1 MDTMTQVVNISV
13 PIAAVFSLGVVAALF
28 LWLRK
33 REIGTERM
41 REVAQYIHEG
51 ANVFLRREILTIAP
65 FVAGLALLLY
75 IAMPAG
81 QKWQIA
87 LGFIV
92 GASFSML
99 SIYIGM
105 NAATQANVR
114 TTNAARSS
122 AAQALLIAFRG
133 GGIMGLTIV
142 SLNLLGIFVLSLIFG
157 LNPTQPQNVHLLV
170 GFGFGASFSALFA
183 QLGGGI
189 FTKGAD
195 IAADLVG
202 KVEQGIPEDD
212 PRNAAVI
219 ADQVGDNVGD
229 VAGRGA
235 DLFESGSDN
244 LIGTMI
250 VALTFVGAPFNY
262 GWTVVLF
269 PLLSRAI
276 GAIGAALGVLA
287 VRGSEKRNPIVSMNI
302 GFAVTGIF
310 SVISFYF
317 LGVYVLGD
325 IRLFY
330 CLTLGLL
337 TALVVSLLVQFYTGI
352 NLRPVTEIAKGGL
365 SGVAINLIYG
375 FAWGMESAV
384 ILKILVAV
392 VNVIAFYIMG
402 GGLPGILGITA
413 ATLGITEMKGII
425 MAADAFGPIADNASG
440 IAEMSGL
447 GADVRRAGD
456 VLDAAGNIAKAITKA
471 YGMSCAL
478 MTSVV
483 ILFAYILSAT
493 ELAGAHSSDLVT
505 FVTFGGVDPE
515 GAAMGIVRGL
525 NMAHPMNIAAL
536 MIGSTIPFLFTSQA
550 MKAVG
555 RTAFR
560 MVDEVRRQFREIP
573 GLVTG
578 EATPE
583 YDKCV
588 DIGTRHSLREMV
600 APTMVGVIFP
610 IAVGFLMGPWPLA
623 FYLIGV
629 KVIGATLAIFM
640 FNAGGAWDN
649 AKKYVE
655 EGHFGGKGSD
665 AHKAGVIG
673 DTFGDP
679 LKDTA
684 GPSLHILIKLQNIL
698 AITLLPLFYTYGLEW
713 R

>member
-1 MDTMTQVVNISV
+1 MDL
-13 PIAAVFSLGVVAALF
+13 ASLVDIFIPLSGAFGLAVVAALY
-28 LWLRK
+28 LWLR
-33 REIGTERM
+33 RQDTGTERM
-41 REVAQYIHEG
+41 QEVARFIQSG
-51 ANVFLRREILTIAP
+51 ANAFLRREFLTIAP
-65 FVAGLALLLY
+65 FVALLAVLLLV
-75 IAMPAG
+75 AMPEG
-81 QKWQIA
+81 SWQIT
-87 LGFIV
+87 LGFVV
-92 GASFSML
+92 GATFSL
-99 SIYIGM
+99 LAVYVGM
-105 NAATQANVR
+105 SAAVRANVR
-114 TTNAARSS
+114 TTAAARSS
-122 AAQALLIAFRG
+122 AARALLIAFRG
-133 GGIMGLTIV
+133 GGVMGLTIV
-142 SLNLLGIFVLSLIFG
+142 SLNLLGISLLSLLFG
-157 LNPTQPQNVHLLV
+157 VSPTQPENVHLLV

-250 VALTFVGAPFNY
+250 VALTFIPTY
-262 GWTVVLF
+262 GWTAVLF

-287 VRGSEKRNPIVSMNI
+287 VRGTDKRNPIVSMNI
-302 GFAVTGIF
+302 GFLVTALF
-310 SVISFYF
+310 SVVSFYV
-317 LGVYVLGD
+317 LGVYVMHD
-325 IRLFY
+325 VRLFY
-330 CLTLGLL
+330 CLTLGLV
-337 TALVVSLLVQFYTGI
+337 TAILVSLLIQFYTGI
-352 NLRPVTEIAKGGL
+352 TQRPVKEIARGGM
-365 SGVAINLIYG
+365 SGVAVNLIYG

-392 VNVIAFYIMG
+392 VNVIAFYLMG
-402 GGLPGILGITA
+402 GGLPGILGVTA
-413 ATLGITEMKGII
+413 ATLGLTEMKGII

-440 IAEMSGL
+440 IAEMAGL
-447 GADVRRAGD
+447 GPQVRRAGD
-456 VLDAAGNIAKAITKA
+456 VLDAAGNIAKAITKG
-471 YGMSCAL
+471 YGMSAAL

-483 ILFAYILSAT
+483 ILFAYLLSAAQ
-493 ELAGAHSSDLVT
+493 LAGAGTDSLASVVT
-505 FVTFGGVDPE
+505 FSGSNPE
-515 GAAMGIVRGL
+515 GVALDIIRGL
-525 NMAHPMNIAAL
+525 NLAHPLNLAAL

-573 GLVTG
+573 GLLAG
-578 EATPE
+578 QATPE
-583 YDKCV
+583 YSTCV
-588 DIGTRHSLREMV
+588 DIGTRHALREMI
-600 APTMVGVIFP
+600 APTLVGVIFP
-610 IAVGFLMGPWPLA
+610 IGVGFLMGPWALA

-629 KVIGATLAIFM
+629 KIIGATLAIFM

-655 EGHFGGKGSD
+655 EGHFGGKGSES
-665 AHKAGVIG
+665 HRAGVIG
-673 DTFGDP
+673 DTLGDP

-698 AITLLPLFYTYGLEW
+698 AITLLPLFYAYGLTW
-713 R
+713 N

>member
-1 MDTMTQVVNISV
+1 MDLTQLLA
-13 PIAAVFSLGVVAALF
+13 IAAPVVAVLALATVVLLY

-33 REIGTERM
+33 QDTGTARMQEIAHFIQ
-41 REVAQYIHEG
+41 VG
-51 ANVFLRREILTIAP
+51 ANAFLRREFMTIAP
-65 FVAGLALLLY
+65 FVLILALLLFV
-75 IAMPAG
+75 AMPQG
-81 QKWQIA
+81 GWQIA
-87 LGFIV
+87 LGFVV
-92 GASFSML
+92 GAAFSML
-99 SIYIGM
+99 SIVIGM
-105 NAATQANVR
+105 NAAVRASVR
-114 TTNAARSS
+114 TTSAARSS
-122 AAQALLIAFRG
+122 AARALMVAFRG
-133 GGIMGLTIV
+133 GGTMGLSITGLTLV
-142 SLNLLGIFVLSLIFG
+142 GIWGLSAIFG
-157 LNPTQPQNVHLLV
+157 VSPSNPEHVHLLV

-250 VALTFVGAPFNY
+250 VGLTFIPTY
-262 GWTVVLF
+262 GWAAVIF
-269 PLLSRAI
+269 PLISEAI
-276 GAIGAALGVLA
+276 GAIGAVLGVLV
-287 VRGSEKRNPIVSMNI
+287 VRGTEKRNPLFSLNMGFLVS
-302 GFAVTGIF
+302 GAF
-310 SVISFYF
+310 SLISYYF
-317 LGVYVLGD
+317 LATYLLGD
-325 IRLFY
+325 VRLFY
-330 CLTLGLL
+330 CLALGLA
-337 TALVVSLLVQFYTGI
+337 TAIAVALLVQYYTGI
-352 NLRPVTEIAKGGL
+352 TQRPVKEIARAGL
-365 SGVAINLIYG
+365 SGVATNLIYG
-375 FAWGMESAV
+375 FAWGMESSV

-392 VNVIAFYIMG
+392 VNVAAFYLMG
-402 GGLPGILGITA
+402 GGLPGIFGITA
-413 ATLGITEMKGII
+413 ATLGISVMKGII
-425 MAADAFGPIADNASG
+425 MAADAFGPIADNSSG
-440 IAEMSGL
+440 IAEMAGL
-447 GADVRRAGD
+447 GPQVRRAGD
-456 VLDAAGNIAKAITKA
+456 VLDAAGNITKAITKG
-471 YGMSCAL
+471 YSMSTAL

-483 ILFAYILSAT
+483 ILFAYLLSAA
-493 ELAGAHSSDLVT
+493 ELTGATNESLVSL
-505 FVTFGGVDPE
+505 VTFGGAAPE
-515 GAAMGIVRGL
+515 GTALQIVRGL
-525 NMAHPMNIAAL
+525 NLAHPLNLAAL

-555 RTAFR
+555 RTAFC

-573 GLVTG
+573 GLLAGQTP
-578 EATPE
+578 PE
-583 YDKCV
+583 YSRCV
-588 DIGTRHSLREMV
+588 DIGTRHALQEMV
-600 APTMVGVIFP
+600 APTLVGVIFP
-610 IAVGFLMGPWPLA
+610 IAVGFLMGPWALA

-655 EGHFGGKGSD
+655 EGHFGGRGSEP
-665 AHKAGVIG
+665 HKAGVIG

-698 AITLLPLFYTYGLEW
+698 SITLLPLFYNYHLPW

>member
-1 MDTMTQVVNISV
+1 MDALTRLVDISV
-13 PIAAVFSLGVVAALF
+13 PLTAVFALAVVVALYR
-28 LWLRK
+28 WLQK
-33 REIGTERM
+33 QDAGTERM
-41 REVAQYIHEG
+41 QEIASFIQTG
-51 ANVFLRREILTIAP
+51 ANVFLRREFLTIAP
-65 FVAGLALLLY
+65 FVAVLALLLY
-75 IAMPAG
+75 VAMPTG
-81 QKWQIA
+81 KWQIA
-87 LGFIV
+87 LGFVV
-92 GASFSML
+92 GAGFSML
-99 SIYIGM
+99 ATYIGM
-105 NAATQANVR
+105 NAATRANVR
-114 TTNAARSS
+114 ATAAARSS
-122 AAQALLIAFRG
+122 AARALMIAFRG
-133 GGIMGLTIV
+133 GGAMGLSIV
-142 SLNLLGIFVLSLIFG
+142 ALNLLGIAVLAVIFG
-157 LNPTQPQNVHLLV
+157 VSPEHPENVHRLV

-250 VALTFVGAPFNY
+250 VSLTFIPTY
-262 GWTVVLF
+262 GWPVVLF

-276 GAIGAALGVLA
+276 GAVGAVLGVLA
-287 VRGSEKRNPIVSMNI
+287 VRGTEKRNPIVSMNI
-302 GFAVTGIF
+302 GFLTTAVF
-310 SVISFYF
+310 SVISFFF
-317 LGVYVLGD
+317 LGQFVLHD
-325 IRLFY
+325 IRIFY
-330 CLTLGLL
+330 CLTLGLIA
-337 TALVVSLLVQFYTGI
+337 ALAVSLLVQYYTGI
-352 NLRPVTEIAKGGL
+352 TQKPVKQIAEGGL
-365 SGVAINLIYG
+365 SGVAVNLIYG

-392 VNVIAFYIMG
+392 VNIIAFYIMG
-402 GGLPGILGITA
+402 GGLPGVLGITA

-425 MAADAFGPIADNASG
+425 MAADAFGPIADNSSG
-440 IAEMSGL
+440 IAEMAEL
-447 GADVRRAGD
+447 GAEVRQAGD
-456 VLDAAGNIAKAITKA
+456 TLDAAGNITKAITKG
-471 YGMSCAL
+471 YSMSTAL

-483 ILFAYILSAT
+483 ILFAYLLSAA
-493 ELAGAHSSDLVT
+493 ELVGAHPEDLVSLVT
-505 FVTFGGVDPE
+505 FRGANPE
-515 GAAMGIVRGL
+515 GVTLEIVRGL
-525 NMAHPMNIAAL
+525 NMAHPLNIAAL
-536 MIGSTIPFLFTSQA
+536 MIGSTIPFLFTAQT

-560 MVDEVRRQFREIP
+560 MVDEVRCQFRDIV
-573 GLVTG
+573 GLMAG
-578 EATPE
+578 EALPD
-583 YDKCV
+583 YSRCV
-588 DIGTRHSLREMV
+588 DIGTRQSLREMI
-600 APTMVGVIFP
+600 APTLVGVAFP
-610 IAVGFLMGPWPLA
+610 IAVGFLMGPWALVC
-623 FYLIGV
+623 YLLGV

-655 EGHFGGKGSD
+655 EGHFGGKGSE

-698 AITLLPLFYTYGLEW
+698 AITLLPLFYAYSINW
-713 R
+713 N

>member
-1 MDTMTQVVNISV
+1 MDLTRLVDISV
-13 PIAAVFSLGVVAALF
+13 PLTAIFALVVVAALYR
-28 LWLRK
+28 WLQK
-33 REIGTERM
+33 QDAGTERM
-41 REVAQYIHEG
+41 KEIAGFIHTG
-51 ANVFLRREILTIAP
+51 ANVFLRREFLTIAP
-65 FVAGLALLLY
+65 FVAVLALLLY
-75 IAMPAG
+75 VAMPTG
-81 QKWQIA
+81 KWQIA
-87 LGFIV
+87 LGFVV
-92 GASFSML
+92 GAGFSML
-99 SIYIGM
+99 AIYIGM
-105 NAATQANVR
+105 NAATRANVR
-114 TTNAARSS
+114 TTAAARSS
-122 AAQALLIAFRG
+122 AARALMIAFRG
-133 GGIMGLTIV
+133 GGAMGLSIV
-142 SLNLLGIFVLSLIFG
+142 ALNLLGIAVLAIIFG
-157 LNPTQPQNVHLLV
+157 VSPEHPENVHRLV

-195 IAADLVG
+195 ISADLVG

-250 VALTFVGAPFNY
+250 VSLTFIPTY
-262 GWTVVLF
+262 GWPVVLF

-276 GAIGAALGVLA
+276 GAVGAVLGVLA
-287 VRGSEKRNPIVSMNI
+287 VRGTEKRNPILSMNI
-302 GFAVTGIF
+302 GFLTTAVF
-310 SVISFYF
+310 SVISFFF
-317 LGVYVLGD
+317 LGQFVLHD
-325 IRLFY
+325 IRIFY
-330 CLTLGLL
+330 CLTLGLI
-337 TALVVSLLVQFYTGI
+337 AAIVVSLLVQYYTGI
-352 NLRPVTEIAKGGL
+352 TQRPVKEIAKGGL

-392 VNVIAFYIMG
+392 VNIIAFYIMG
-402 GGLPGILGITA
+402 GGLPGVLGITA

-425 MAADAFGPIADNASG
+425 MAADAFGPIADNSSG
-440 IAEMSGL
+440 IAEMAEL
-447 GADVRRAGD
+447 GTEVRRAGD
-456 VLDAAGNIAKAITKA
+456 VLDAAGNITKAITKG
-471 YGMSCAL
+471 YSMSCAL

-483 ILFAYILSAT
+483 ILFAYLLSAA
-493 ELAGAHSSDLVT
+493 ELVGAHPEDLVS
-505 FVTFGGVDPE
+505 FVTFRGADPE
-515 GAAMGIVRGL
+515 GAVLKIVRGL
-525 NMAHPMNIAAL
+525 NMAHPLNIAAL
-536 MIGSTIPFLFTSQA
+536 MIGSTIPFLFTAQT

-573 GLVTG
+573 GLMAG
-578 EATPE
+578 EALPE
-583 YDKCV
+583 YSRCV
-588 DIGTRHSLREMV
+588 DIGTRQSLREMI
-600 APTMVGVIFP
+600 APTLVGVAFP
-610 IAVGFLMGPWPLA
+610 VAIGFLMGPWALV
-623 FYLIGV
+623 FYLLGV

-655 EGHFGGKGSD
+655 EGHFGGKGSE

-679 LKDTA
+679 LKDTT

-698 AITLLPLFYTYGLEW
+698 AITLLPLFYAYSINW
-713 R
+713 N

>member
-1 MDTMTQVVNISV
+1 MDLGQLVGISV
-13 PIAAVFSLGVVAALF
+13 PLTTIFTLAVIALLY

-33 REIGTERM
+33 QDAGTERM
-41 REVAQYIHEG
+41 QEIAHFIQMG
-51 ANVFLRREILTIAP
+51 ANVFLRREFLTIAP
-65 FVAGLALLLY
+65 FVVILALLLLVT
-75 IAMPAG
+75 MPEG
-81 QKWQIA
+81 NWQIA
-87 LGFIV
+87 LGFV
-92 GASFSML
+92 GGAVFSML
-99 SIYIGM
+99 AVYMGM
-105 NAATQANVR
+105 NAATRANVR
-114 TTNAARSS
+114 TTAAARSS

-133 GGIMGLTIV
+133 GGIMGLSIV
-142 SLNLLGIFVLSLIFG
+142 VLNLLGIFVLALLFG
-157 LNPTQPQNVHLLV
+157 VNPAHPENVHLLV

-219 ADQVGDNVGD
+219 ADLVGDNVGD

-244 LIGTMI
+244 LIATMI
-250 VALTFVGAPFNY
+250 VGLTFIPTY
-262 GWTVVLF
+262 GWAAVLF
-269 PLLSRAI
+269 PLLSRAV
-276 GAIGAALGVLA
+276 GAIGAVLGVLA
-287 VRGSEKRNPIVSMNI
+287 VRGTEKRSPIVSMNL
-302 GFAVTGIF
+302 GLLTTALF
-310 SVISFYF
+310 SVVSFYF
-317 LGVYVLGD
+317 LGVYVMHE

-330 CLTLGLL
+330 CLTLGLI
-337 TALVVSLLVQFYTGI
+337 TAILISLLVQFYTGI
-352 NLRPVTEIAKGGL
+352 TQRPVREIARGGM
-365 SGVAINLIYG
+365 SGIAINLIYG

-384 ILKILVAV
+384 VLKILVAV

-402 GGLPGILGITA
+402 GGLPGILGVTA

-440 IAEMSGL
+440 IAEMAGL
-447 GADVRRAGD
+447 GPEVRRAGD
-456 VLDAAGNIAKAITKA
+456 MLDAAGNITKAITKG

-483 ILFAYILSAT
+483 ILFAYLLSAA
-493 ELAGAHSSDLVT
+493 ELVGAGSESLAS
-505 FVTFGGVDPE
+505 FVTFGGADPE
-515 GAAMGIVRGL
+515 GAALQIVRGL
-525 NMAHPMNIAAL
+525 NLAHPLNIAAL
-536 MIGSTIPFLFTSQA
+536 MIGSTIPFLFTAQA

-573 GLVTG
+573 GLLAG
-578 EATPE
+578 RATPE
-583 YDKCV
+583 YGACV
-588 DIGTRHSLREMV
+588 DIGTRHALREMIGPTLAGV
-600 APTMVGVIFP
+600 AFP
-610 IAVGFLMGPWPLA
+610 IAVGFLMGPWALA

-629 KVIGATLAIFM
+629 KIVGATLAIFM

-649 AKKYVE
+649 AKKYIE
-655 EGHFGGKGSD
+655 EGHFGGKGSEP
-665 AHKAGVIG
+665 HKAGVIG

-684 GPSLHILIKLQNIL
+684 GPSLHILIKLQNVL
-698 AITLLPLFYTYGLEW
+698 AITLLPLFYAYGLHW
-713 R
+713 H

>member
-1 MDTMTQVVNISV
+1 MTLTQIVDISV
-13 PIAAVFSLGVVAALF
+13 PLAGLFALGVVLALY

-33 REIGTERM
+33 QDAGTERM
-41 REVAQYIHEG
+41 KEIASFVQQG
-51 ANVFLRREILTIAP
+51 ANTFLRREFTTIGP
-65 FVAGLALLLY
+65 FVALLALLLFV
-75 IAMPAG
+75 AMPEG
-81 QKWQIA
+81 RWQTA
-87 LGFIV
+87 LGFV
-92 GASFSML
+92 LGSVL
-99 SIYIGM
+99 SLVAVYIGM
-105 NAATQANVR
+105 NAATRANVR
-114 TTNAARSS
+114 TANAARFS
-122 AAQALLIAFRG
+122 AARALLVAFRG

-142 SLNLLGIFVLSLIFG
+142 ALNLLGISLLFILFG
-157 LNPTQPQNVHLLV
+157 VTRATPENVHLLV

-219 ADQVGDNVGD
+219 SDQVGDNVGD

-244 LIGTMI
+244 LIATMI
-250 VALTFVGAPFNY
+250 VGLTFIPTY
-262 GWTVVLF
+262 GWVAVLF

-276 GAIGAALGVLA
+276 GAVGAVLGVLA

-302 GFAVTGIF
+302 GYLVTAVF
-310 SVISFYF
+310 SIISFYF
-317 LGVYVLGD
+317 LGRYLMND
-325 IRLFY
+325 IRIFY

-337 TALVVSLLVQFYTGI
+337 TAGAVSLLVQFYTGI
-352 NLRPVTEIAKGGL
+352 NMRPVKEIAEGGL
-365 SGVAINLIYG
+365 SGVAVNLIYG

-402 GGLPGILGITA
+402 GGLPGILGVTA

-440 IAEMSGL
+440 IAEMAGL
-447 GADVRRAGD
+447 GSEVRRAGD
-456 VLDAAGNIAKAITKA
+456 VLDAAGNVAKAITKG
-471 YGMSCAL
+471 YSMSTAL

-483 ILFAYILSAT
+483 ILFAYLLSVA
-493 ELAGAHSSDLVT
+493 ELAGATAGSLES
-505 FVTFGGVDPE
+505 FVTFTGTDPE
-515 GAAMGIVRGL
+515 GPALTIVRGL
-525 NMAHPMNIAAL
+525 NLAHPLNLAAL
-536 MIGSTIPFLFTSQA
+536 MIGSTVPFLFTSQA

-573 GLVTG
+573 GLLAG

-583 YDKCV
+583 YSRCV
-588 DIGTRHSLREMV
+588 DIGTRRALREMI

-610 IAVGFLMGPWPLA
+610 IAVGFLMGPWALA

-655 EGHFGGKGSD
+655 EGHFGGKGSEP
-665 AHKAGVIG
+665 HKAGVIG
-673 DTFGDP
+673 DTLGDP

-684 GPSLHILIKLQNIL
+684 GPSLHILIKMQNIL
-698 AITLLPLFYTYGLEW
+698 AITLLPLFYTYHIPW

>member
-1 MDTMTQVVNISV
+1 VTAI
-13 PIAAVFSLGVVAALF
+13 FSLVVVAILYR
-28 LWLRK
+28 WLRTQDD
-33 REIGTERM
+33 GTERM
-41 REVAQYIHEG
+41 QEIAHFIQVG
-51 ANVFLRREILTIAP
+51 ANTFLRREFLTIAP
-65 FVAGLALLLY
+65 FVVVLALLLFV
-75 IAMPAG
+75 AMPEG
-81 QKWQIA
+81 KWQIA
-87 LGFIV
+87 LGFV
-92 GASFSML
+92 LGAAFSML
-99 SIYIGM
+99 AVYIGM
-105 NAATQANVR
+105 NAATRANVR
-114 TTNAARSS
+114 TTAAARSS
-122 AAQALLIAFRG
+122 AARALMIAFRG
-133 GGIMGLTIV
+133 GGAMGLSIV
-142 SLNLLGIFVLSLIFG
+142 ALNLLGIFVLFLLFG
-157 LNPTQPQNVHLLV
+157 VSPEQRENVHLLV

-250 VALTFVGAPFNY
+250 VSLTFVATY
-262 GWTVVLF
+262 GWTIVLF

-276 GAIGAALGVLA
+276 GAVGAVLGVLA
-287 VRGSEKRNPIVSMNI
+287 VRGTEKRNPILSMNI
-302 GFAVTGIF
+302 GFLVTAVF
-310 SVISFYF
+310 SVISFYG
-317 LGVYVLGD
+317 LGVYVLHD

-330 CLTLGLL
+330 CLTLGLIAAVL
-337 TALVVSLLVQFYTGI
+337 VSLLVQFYTGI
-352 NLRPVTEIAKGGL
+352 TQNPVKQIAEGGV

-440 IAEMSGL
+440 IAEMAGL
-447 GADVRRAGD
+447 GPEVRRAGD
-456 VLDAAGNIAKAITKA
+456 VLDAAGNITKAITKG
-471 YGMSCAL
+471 YSMSTAL

-483 ILFAYILSAT
+483 ILFAYLLSAAQLVGASS
-493 ELAGAHSSDLVT
+493 ESLASV
-505 FVTFGGVDPE
+505 VTFGGADPE
-515 GAAMGIVRGL
+515 GVALQIVRGL
-525 NMAHPMNIAAL
+525 NMAHPLNIAAL
-536 MIGSTIPFLFTSQA
+536 MIGSTIPFLFTSQT

-555 RTAFR
+555 RTAFH

-573 GLVTG
+573 GLLAG

-583 YDKCV
+583 YARCV
-588 DIGTRHSLREMV
+588 DLGTRHSLREMI
-600 APTMVGVIFP
+600 APTLVGVAFP
-610 IAVGFLMGPWPLA
+610 IAVGFLMGPWALA

-655 EGHFGGKGSD
+655 EGHFGGKGSEP
-665 AHKAGVIG
+665 HKAGVIG

-698 AITLLPLFYTYGLEW
+698 GITLLPLFYAYGLTW
-713 R
+713 N

>member
-1 MDTMTQVVNISV
+1 MNLVFFAPLAGTIGMIFVGIITWWVIKQDAGTARMKE
-13 PIAAVFSLGVVAALF
+13 IAS
-28 LWLRK
+28 W
-33 REIGTERM
+33 I
-41 REVAQYIHEG
+41 QEG
-51 ANVFLRREILTIAP
+51 ANAFLRREFQTIGYFIVALT
-65 FVAGLALLLY
+65 VLLL
-75 IAMPAG
+75 IVMWP
-81 QKWQIA
+81 KWQIA
-87 LGFIV
+87 LGFVV
-92 GASFSML
+92 GAGFSML
-99 SIYIGM
+99 AIYIGM
-105 NAATQANVR
+105 NAATRANVR
-114 TTNAARSS
+114 ATSAARSS
-122 AAQALLIAFRG
+122 AARALMIAFRG
-133 GGIMGLTIV
+133 GGAMGLSIV
-142 SLNLLGIFVLSLIFG
+142 ALNLLGIFILFILLDVSPA
-157 LNPTQPQNVHLLV
+157 NAANVHLLV

-235 DLFESGSDN
+235 DLFESGADN

-250 VALTFVGAPFNY
+250 VGLTFIPTY
-262 GWTVVLF
+262 GWAAVVF
-269 PLLSRAI
+269 PLLSWAI
-276 GAIGAALGVLA
+276 GALGAVLGVLA
-287 VRGSEKRNPIVSMNI
+287 VHGTEKRNPIVSMNI
-302 GFAVTGIF
+302 GFLVTALF
-310 SVISFYF
+310 SVASFYV
-317 LGVYVLGD
+317 LGVYMMHD

-330 CLTLGLL
+330 CLTLGLI
-337 TALVVSLLVQFYTGI
+337 TAILVSLLVQFYTGI
-352 NLRPVTEIAKGGL
+352 TQRPVKEIAEGGL

-384 ILKILVAV
+384 ILKILVAI

-413 ATLGITEMKGII
+413 ATLGIIEMEGII

-440 IAEMSGL
+440 IAEMAGL
-447 GADVRRAGD
+447 GPQVRQAGD
-456 VLDAAGNIAKAITKA
+456 VLDAAGNVTKAITKGYA
-471 YGMSCAL
+471 MSCAL

-483 ILFAYILSAT
+483 ILFAYLLSAA
-493 ELAGAHSSDLVT
+493 ELVGAGHDSLVG
-505 FVTFGGVDPE
+505 FVTFGGADPE
-515 GAAMGIVRGL
+515 GVALSIVRGL
-525 NMAHPMNIAAL
+525 NLAHPLNIAAL

-573 GLVTG
+573 GLMAG
-578 EATPE
+578 QAAPE
-583 YDKCV
+583 YSRCV
-588 DIGTRHSLREMV
+588 DIGTRHALREMV
-600 APTMVGVIFP
+600 APTLVGVAFP

-655 EGHFGGKGSD
+655 EGHLGGKGSEP
-665 AHKAGVIG
+665 HKAGVIG

-698 AITLLPLFYTYGLEW
+698 AITLLPLFYTYGLTW
-713 R
+713 N

>member
-1 MDTMTQVVNISV
+1 MDLTQLAA
-13 PIAAVFSLGVVAALF
+13 IAIPLTAVFALAIVVTLY
-28 LWLRK
+28 LWLR
-33 REIGTERM
+33 RQDAGTERM
-41 REVAQYIHEG
+41 QEIAHFIQVG
-51 ANVFLRREILTIAP
+51 ANTFLRREFLTITP
-65 FVAGLALLLY
+65 FVVILALLLLV
-75 IAMPAG
+75 AMPEG
-81 QKWQIA
+81 EWQIA
-87 LGFIV
+87 LGFVV
-92 GASFSML
+92 GAALSML
-99 SIYIGM
+99 AVFVGM
-105 NAATQANVR
+105 NAAVRAGVR
-114 TTNAARSS
+114 TTAAARSS
-122 AAQALLIAFRG
+122 AARALMVAFRG
-133 GGIMGLTIV
+133 GGTMGLSITG
-142 SLNLLGIFVLSLIFG
+142 LTLLGIFGLASLFG
-157 LNPTQPQNVHLLV
+157 VTPSSPDHVHLLV

-250 VALTFVGAPFNY
+250 VGLTFIPTY
-262 GWTVVLF
+262 GWAAVLF
-269 PLLSRAI
+269 PLISEAI
-276 GAIGAALGVLA
+276 GAISAVLGVFV
-287 VRGSEKRNPIVSMNI
+287 VRGTEKRNPLFSMNL
-302 GFAVTGIF
+302 GFLVSGIF
-310 SVISFYF
+310 SLISYYF
-317 LGVYVLGD
+317 LATCVLDD

-330 CLTLGLL
+330 CLTLGLA
-337 TALVVSLLVQFYTGI
+337 TAIAVALLVQYYTGI
-352 NLRPVTEIAKGGL
+352 TQRPVKEIARGGV
-365 SGVAINLIYG
+365 SGVATNLIYG

-392 VNVIAFYIMG
+392 VNVIAFYLMG
-402 GGLPGILGITA
+402 GGLPGIFGITA
-413 ATLGITEMKGII
+413 ATLGISVMKGII
-425 MAADAFGPIADNASG
+425 MAADAFGPIADNSSG
-440 IAEMSGL
+440 IAEMAGL
-447 GADVRRAGD
+447 GPQVRRAGD
-456 VLDAAGNIAKAITKA
+456 VLDAAGNITKA
-471 YGMSCAL
+471 VTKGYSMCTAL

-483 ILFAYILSAT
+483 ILFAYLLSAAQ
-493 ELAGAHSSDLVT
+493 LAGAGSESLAS
-505 FVTFGGVDPE
+505 FVTFGGADPE
-515 GAAMGIVRGL
+515 GVALQIVRGL
-525 NMAHPMNIAAL
+525 NLAHPLNLAAL

-573 GLVTG
+573 GLLAG
-578 EATPE
+578 RAAPE
-583 YDKCV
+583 YSRCV
-588 DIGTRHSLREMV
+588 DIGTRHALKEMV
-600 APTMVGVIFP
+600 APTLVGVLSP
-610 IAVGFLMGPWPLA
+610 IAVGFLMGPWALA

-655 EGHFGGKGSD
+655 EGHLGGTGSEP
-665 AHKAGVIG
+665 HKAAVIG

-698 AITLLPLFYTYGLEW
+698 GITLLPLFYAYHLPW

>member
-1 MDTMTQVVNISV
+1 MDLSQLVAIFV
-13 PIAAVFSLGVVAALF
+13 PLTTIFTLAVIVLLY

-33 REIGTERM
+33 QDAGTQRM
-41 REVAQYIHEG
+41 REIAHFIQIG
-51 ANVFLRREILTIAP
+51 ANTFLRREFLTIAP
-65 FVAGLALLLY
+65 FVAILALLLFVV
-75 IAMPAG
+75 MPEG
-81 QKWQIA
+81 NWQIA
-87 LGFIV
+87 LGFVV
-92 GASFSML
+92 GAAFSML
-99 SIYIGM
+99 AVLVGM
-105 NAATQANVR
+105 NAATRANVR
-114 TTNAARSS
+114 TTAAARSS
-122 AAQALLIAFRG
+122 AARAMLVAFRG
-133 GGIMGLTIV
+133 GGIMGLSIV
-142 SLNLLGIFVLSLIFG
+142 VLNLLGIFALALLFG
-157 LNPTQPQNVHLLV
+157 VNPAHPENVHLLV
-170 GFGFGASFSALFA
+170 GFGFGASVSALFA

-202 KVEQGIPEDD
+202 KMEQGIPEDD

-244 LIGTMI
+244 LIATMI
-250 VALTFVGAPFNY
+250 VGLTFIPTY
-262 GWTVVLF
+262 GWAAVLF
-269 PLLSRAI
+269 PLLSRAV
-276 GAIGAALGVLA
+276 GAIGAVLGVLA
-287 VRGSEKRNPIVSMNI
+287 VRGTEKRNPLVAMNL
-302 GFAVTGIF
+302 GFLTTALF
-310 SVISFYF
+310 SVVSFYF
-317 LGVYVLGD
+317 LGVYVMHD

-337 TALVVSLLVQFYTGI
+337 TAILVSLLVQFYTGI
-352 NLRPVTEIAKGGL
+352 TQRPVKQIAAGGK

-375 FAWGMESAV
+375 FSWGMESVV
-384 ILKILVAV
+384 IMIILVAV

-425 MAADAFGPIADNASG
+425 MAADAFGPIVDNASG
-440 IAEMSGL
+440 IAEMAGL
-447 GADVRRAGD
+447 GPQVRRTGD
-456 VLDAAGNIAKAITKA
+456 ALDAAGNIAKAITKG

-483 ILFAYILSAT
+483 ILFAYLLSAAKLAQASSDS
-493 ELAGAHSSDLVT
+493 LAG
-505 FVTFGGVDPE
+505 FVTLGGADPQ
-515 GAAMGIVRGL
+515 GVALQIVRGL
-525 NMAHPMNIAAL
+525 NLAHPLNIAAL
-536 MIGSTIPFLFTSQA
+536 MIGATVPYLFSSQA

-573 GLVTG
+573 GLMAGRAV
-578 EATPE
+578 PE
-583 YDKCV
+583 YDACV
-588 DIGTRHSLREMV
+588 DIGTRHALREMV
-600 APTMVGVIFP
+600 APTLTGVAFP
-610 IAVGFLMGPWPLA
+610 IAVGFLMGPWALA

-629 KVIGATLAIFM
+629 KIVGATLAILM

-655 EGHFGGKGSD
+655 EGHFGGTGSE
-665 AHKAGVIG
+665 AHRAGVIG

-698 AITLLPLFYTYGLEW
+698 AITLLPLFYTYGLHW
-713 R
+713 H

>member
-1 MDTMTQVVNISV
+1 MDLGQLVDIFV
-13 PIAAVFSLGVVAALF
+13 PLTTIFTLAVIALLY

-33 REIGTERM
+33 QDAGTERM
-41 REVAQYIHEG
+41 QEIARFIQMG
-51 ANVFLRREILTIAP
+51 ASAFLRRESLTIAP
-65 FVAGLALLLY
+65 FVVILALLLFVV
-75 IAMPAG
+75 MPDG
-81 QKWQIA
+81 KWQIA
-87 LGFIV
+87 LGFVV
-92 GASFSML
+92 GAAFSML
-99 SIYIGM
+99 TIFVGM
-105 NAATQANVR
+105 NAAVRANVR
-114 TTNAARSS
+114 TTAAARSS
-122 AAQALLIAFRG
+122 AARALLIAFRG
-133 GGIMGLTIV
+133 GGVMGISIV
-142 SLNLLGIFVLSLIFG
+142 ALELVGIASLAFLFG
-157 LNPTQPQNVHLLV
+157 VNPAHPENVHLLV

-219 ADQVGDNVGD
+219 ADLVGDNVGD

-244 LIGTMI
+244 LIATMI
-250 VALTFVGAPFNY
+250 VGLTFIPTY
-262 GWTVVLF
+262 GWTAVLF
-269 PLLSRAI
+269 PLLSRAV
-276 GAIGAALGVLA
+276 GAIGAVLGVLA
-287 VRGSEKRNPIVSMNI
+287 VRGTEKRSPIVSMNL
-302 GFAVTGIF
+302 GLLTTALF
-310 SVISFYF
+310 SVVSFYL
-317 LGVYVLGD
+317 LGVYVMHE

-330 CLTLGLL
+330 CLTLGLI
-337 TALVVSLLVQFYTGI
+337 TAILISLLVQFYTGI
-352 NLRPVTEIAKGGL
+352 TQRPVKEIARGGM
-365 SGVAINLIYG
+365 SGIAINLIYG

-384 ILKILVAV
+384 VLKILVAV

-402 GGLPGILGITA
+402 GGLPGILGVTA

-440 IAEMSGL
+440 IAEMAGL
-447 GADVRRAGD
+447 GSEVRRAGD
-456 VLDAAGNIAKAITKA
+456 MLDAAGNITKAITKG

-483 ILFAYILSAT
+483 ILFAYLLSAA
-493 ELAGAHSSDLVT
+493 ELVGAGSESLAS
-505 FVTFGGVDPE
+505 FVTFGGADPE
-515 GAAMGIVRGL
+515 GAALQIVRGL
-525 NMAHPMNIAAL
+525 NLAHPLNIAAL
-536 MIGSTIPFLFTSQA
+536 MIGSTIPFLFTAQA

-573 GLVTG
+573 GLLAG
-578 EATPE
+578 RATPE
-583 YDKCV
+583 YGACV
-588 DIGTRHSLREMV
+588 DIGTRHALREMIGPTLAGV
-600 APTMVGVIFP
+600 AFP
-610 IAVGFLMGPWPLA
+610 IAVGFLMGPWALA

-629 KVIGATLAIFM
+629 KIVGATLAIFM

-655 EGHFGGKGSD
+655 EGHFGGVGSES
-665 AHKAGVIG
+665 HKAGVVG

-684 GPSLHILIKLQNIL
+684 GPSLHILIKLQNIIG
-698 AITLLPLFYTYGLEW
+698 ITLLPLFVAYGWSW

>member
-1 MDTMTQVVNISV
+1 VDLTQLVDISV
-13 PIAAVFSLGVVAALF
+13 PLTAIFALAVVAALY

-33 REIGTERM
+33 QDTGTGRMQEISRFI
-41 REVAQYIHEG
+41 RIG
-51 ANVFLRREILTIAP
+51 ANAFLHREFITIAP
-65 FVAGLALLLY
+65 FVVALALLLLTV
-75 IAMPAG
+75 MPEG
-81 QKWQIA
+81 NWQIA
-87 LGFIV
+87 LGFVV
-92 GASFSML
+92 GAVASLLTTF
-99 SIYIGM
+99 IGM
-105 NAATQANVR
+105 NAAVRANVR
-114 TTNAARSS
+114 TTAAARSS
-122 AAQALLIAFRG
+122 AARALLVAFRG
-133 GGIMGLTIV
+133 GGTMGLSI
-142 SLNLLGIFVLSLIFG
+142 LALELLGIFGLALLFG
-157 LNPTQPQNVHLLV
+157 VSPAHLENVHLLV

-202 KVEQGIPEDD
+202 KMEQGIPEDD

-244 LIGTMI
+244 LIATMI
-250 VALTFVGAPFNY
+250 VGLTFIPTY
-262 GWTVVLF
+262 GRAAVLF

-276 GAIGAALGVLA
+276 GTIGAVLGVLA
-287 VRGSEKRNPIVSMNI
+287 VRGTEKRNPIVSVNL
-302 GFAVTGIF
+302 GFLVTALF

-317 LGVYVLGD
+317 LGTYVMHD
-325 IRLFY
+325 VRLFY
-330 CLTLGLL
+330 CLTLGLV
-337 TALVVSLLVQFYTGI
+337 TAILISLLVQFYTGI
-352 NLRPVTEIAKGGL
+352 TQRPVKQIAEGGK

-384 ILKILVAV
+384 IMIILVAM

-402 GGLPGILGITA
+402 GGLPGVFGITA

-425 MAADAFGPIADNASG
+425 MAADAFGPIVDNASG
-440 IAEMSGL
+440 IAEMAGL
-447 GADVRRAGD
+447 GPQVRRTGD
-456 VLDAAGNIAKAITKA
+456 ALDAVGNITKAITKG

-483 ILFAYILSAT
+483 ILFAYLLSAA
-493 ELAGAHSSDLVT
+493 ELAGASSGSLAH
-505 FVTFGGVDPE
+505 FVTFGGDNPE
-515 GAAMGIVRGL
+515 GAALQIVRNL
-525 NMAHPMNIAAL
+525 NLGHPLNIAAL
-536 MIGSTIPFLFTSQA
+536 MIGATVPFLFSSQA

-573 GLVTG
+573 GLLTG
-578 EATPE
+578 QAVPE
-583 YDKCV
+583 YSACV
-588 DIGTRHSLREMV
+588 DLGTRHALREMI
-600 APTMVGVIFP
+600 APTLTGVAFP
-610 IAVGFLMGPWPLA
+610 IAVGFLMGPWALA

-655 EGHFGGKGSD
+655 DGHLGGKGSEP
-665 AHKAGVIG
+665 HKAGVIG
-673 DTFGDP
+673 DTLGDP

-698 AITLLPLFYTYGLEW
+698 SITLLPLFYAYGLHW
-713 R
+713 Y

>member
-1 MDTMTQVVNISV
+1 MDLTQFVDISV
-13 PIAAVFSLGVVAALF
+13 PLTAIFALAVVLILY

-33 REIGTERM
+33 QDTGTDRMQEI
-41 REVAQYIHEG
+41 AQFIQVG
-51 ANVFLRREILTIAP
+51 ANTFLRREFLTILP
-65 FVAGLALLLY
+65 FVVALALLLLV
-75 IAMPAG
+75 AMPDG
-81 QKWQIA
+81 NWQIA
-87 LGFIV
+87 LGFVV
-92 GASFSML
+92 GAALSML
-99 SIYIGM
+99 SVYVGM
-105 NAATQANVR
+105 NAATRANVR
-114 TTNAARSS
+114 TTSAARSS
-122 AAQALLIAFRG
+122 AARALLIAFRG
-133 GGIMGLTIV
+133 GGVMGLSIV
-142 SLNLLGIFVLSLIFG
+142 ALNLLGIFTLSLLFG
-157 LNPTQPQNVHLLV
+157 VTPAHPENVHLLV

-244 LIGTMI
+244 LVGTMI
-250 VALTFVGAPFNY
+250 VSLTFIPIY
-262 GWTVVLF
+262 GWTVMLF

-276 GAIGAALGVLA
+276 GAIGAVLGVLA
-287 VRGSEKRNPIVSMNI
+287 VRGTEKRSPIVSMNI
-302 GFAVTGIF
+302 GFLVTALF
-310 SVISFYF
+310 SMISFYF
-317 LGVYVLGD
+317 LGVYVMHD

-330 CLTLGLL
+330 CLTLGVI
-337 TALVVSLLVQFYTGI
+337 AAVLVALLVQFYTGI
-352 NLRPVTEIAKGGL
+352 TQRPVKEIAKGGM

-384 ILKILVAV
+384 FMLILVAV

-402 GGLPGILGITA
+402 GGLPGILGVTA

-440 IAEMSGL
+440 IAEMAGL
-447 GADVRRAGD
+447 GPQVRRAGD
-456 VLDAAGNIAKAITKA
+456 VLDAAGNISKAITKG

-478 MTSVV
+478 MTSLV
-483 ILFAYILSAT
+483 ILFAYLLSAA
-493 ELAGAHSSDLVT
+493 ELVGAGSESLAS

-515 GAAMGIVRGL
+515 GAALQIVRGL
-525 NMAHPMNIAAL
+525 NLAHPLNLAAL
-536 MIGSTIPFLFTSQA
+536 MVGSTIPFLFSSQA

-573 GLVTG
+573 GLLAG
-578 EATPE
+578 QATPE
-583 YDKCV
+583 YSRCV
-588 DIGTRHSLREMV
+588 DIGTRHALREMV
-600 APTMVGVIFP
+600 APTLVGVACP
-610 IAVGFLMGPWPLA
+610 IAVGFLMGPWALA

-629 KVIGATLAIFM
+629 KIIGATLAIFM

-649 AKKYVE
+649 AKKYIE
-655 EGHFGGKGSD
+655 EGRCGGKGSD

-698 AITLLPLFYTYGLEW
+698 GITLLPLFYAYGLHW
-713 R
+713 H

>member
-1 MDTMTQVVNISV
+1 
-13 PIAAVFSLGVVAALF
+13 
-28 LWLRK
+28 
-33 REIGTERM
+33 
-41 REVAQYIHEG
+41 
-51 ANVFLRREILTIAP
+51 
-65 FVAGLALLLY
+65 
-75 IAMPAG
+75 
-81 QKWQIA
+81 
-87 LGFIV
+87 
-92 GASFSML
+92 
-99 SIYIGM
+99 
-105 NAATQANVR
+105 
-114 TTNAARSS
+114 
-122 AAQALLIAFRG
+122 
-133 GGIMGLTIV
+133 
-142 SLNLLGIFVLSLIFG
+142 
-157 LNPTQPQNVHLLV
+157 
-170 GFGFGASFSALFA
+170 
-183 QLGGGI
+183 
-189 FTKGAD
+189 
-195 IAADLVG
+195 
-202 KVEQGIPEDD
+202 
-212 PRNAAVI
+212 
-219 ADQVGDNVGD
+219 
-229 VAGRGA
+229 
-235 DLFESGSDN
+235 
-244 LIGTMI
+244 
-250 VALTFVGAPFNY
+250 
-262 GWTVVLF
+262 VLF

-287 VRGSEKRNPIVSMNI
+287 VRGTEKRNPIVSMNI
-302 GFAVTGIF
+302 GFLVTGVF

-317 LGVYVLGD
+317 LGVTVLGD

-352 NLRPVTEIAKGGL
+352 NQRPVREIAEGGL

-402 GGLPGILGITA
+402 GGLEGILGITA

-483 ILFAYILSAT
+483 ILFAYLLSVT
-493 ELAGAHSSDLVT
+493 ELAGVHGGDLVT
-505 FVTFGGVDPE
+505 FVTFGGAPPE
-515 GAAMGIVRGL
+515 GSALDIVRGL
-525 NMAHPMNIAAL
+525 NMAHPLNIAAL

-560 MVDEVRRQFREIP
+560 MVDEVRRQFCDIP
-573 GLVTG
+573 GVLTG
-578 EATPE
+578 QTVPE
-583 YDKCV
+583 YGKCV
-588 DIGTRHSLREMV
+588 DLGTQQALREMI
-600 APTMVGVIFP
+600 APTLVGVIFP
-610 IAVGFLMGPWPLA
+610 VAVGFLMGPWPLA

-655 EGHFGGKGSD
+655 EGHCGGKGSE
-665 AHKAGVIG
+665 AHKASVIG

-698 AITLLPLFYTYGLEW
+698 AITLLPLFYNYHIHW

>member
-1 MDTMTQVVNISV
+1 MDSTLFVSIFA
-13 PIAAVFSLGVVAALF
+13 PLIGCLALAVVAALY

-33 REIGTERM
+33 QDAGTEQM
-41 REVAQYIHEG
+41 QEIAHFIQIG
-51 ANVFLRREILTIAP
+51 ANAFLRREFLTIAP
-65 FVAGLALLLY
+65 FVVILALLLLV
-75 IAMPAG
+75 AMPEG
-81 QKWQIA
+81 KWQIA

-92 GASFSML
+92 GAAFSML
-99 SIYIGM
+99 AIFIGM
-105 NAATQANVR
+105 NAAVRANVR
-114 TTNAARSS
+114 TTAAARSS
-122 AAQALLIAFRG
+122 AARALMVAFRG
-133 GGIMGLTIV
+133 GGTMGLSITGLTLV
-142 SLNLLGIFVLSLIFG
+142 GIAGLAALFG
-157 LNPTQPQNVHLLV
+157 VTRGYPESVHLLV

-235 DLFESGSDN
+235 DLFESGVDN
-244 LIGTMI
+244 IIGTMI
-250 VALTFVGAPFNY
+250 VGSAFIPTY
-262 GWTVVLF
+262 GWMAVLF
-269 PLLSRAI
+269 PWISEAI
-276 GAIGAALGVLA
+276 GAIGAILGVLV
-287 VRGSEKRNPIVSMNI
+287 VRGTEKRNPIVSMNL
-302 GFAVTGIF
+302 GFLTTALFAVA
-310 SVISFYF
+310 SYYF
-317 LGVYVLGD
+317 LGVYVMHD
-325 IRLFY
+325 TRIFY
-330 CLTLGLL
+330 CLTLGLI
-337 TALVVSLLVQFYTGI
+337 TAVLVSLLVQFYTGI
-352 NLRPVTEIAKGGL
+352 TQRPVKQIARGGM

-384 ILKILVAV
+384 IMIILVAV

-402 GGLPGILGITA
+402 GGLAGILGITA
-413 ATLGITEMKGII
+413 ATLGISVMKGII

-440 IAEMSGL
+440 IAEMAGL
-447 GADVRRAGD
+447 GSQVRRAGD
-456 VLDAAGNIAKAITKA
+456 VLDAAGNITKAITKG
-471 YGMSCAL
+471 YSMSTAL

-483 ILFAYILSAT
+483 ILFAYLLSAAQ
-493 ELAGAHSSDLVT
+493 LAGAGSGSLTGLVA
-505 FVTFGGVDPE
+505 FGGASLE
-515 GAAMGIVRGL
+515 EATLRIVRHL
-525 NMAHPMNIAAL
+525 SLAHPLNIGAL
-536 MIGSTIPFLFTSQA
+536 MIGATVPFLFSSQA

-573 GLVTG
+573 GLLAG
-578 EATPE
+578 RAIPE
-583 YDKCV
+583 YSACV
-588 DIGTRHSLREMV
+588 DLGTRHALREMV
-600 APTMVGVIFP
+600 VPTLVGVVFP
-610 IAVGFLMGPWPLA
+610 ITVGFLMGPWALA

-629 KVIGATLAIFM
+629 KVFGATLAIFM

-655 EGHFGGKGSD
+655 EGHFGGKGSEP
-665 AHKAGVIG
+665 HKAGVIG

-698 AITLLPLFYTYGLEW
+698 AITLLPLFYAYGLTW
-713 R
+713 H

>member
-1 MDTMTQVVNISV
+1 MDLTQLVAIAV
-13 PIAAVFSLGVVAALF
+13 PLTALLGLAAVVILYI
-28 LWLRK
+28 WLRK
-33 REIGTERM
+33 QDAGTERM
-41 REVAQYIHEG
+41 QEIAHFIQVG
-51 ANVFLRREILTIAP
+51 ANTFLRREFLTITP
-65 FVAGLALLLY
+65 FVLVLAILLFV
-75 IAMPAG
+75 AMPEG
-81 QKWQIA
+81 KWQIA
-87 LGFIV
+87 LGFVV
-92 GASFSML
+92 GAGLSML
-99 SIYIGM
+99 SVFIGM
-105 NAATQANVR
+105 NAAVRAGVR
-114 TTNAARSS
+114 TTAAARSS
-122 AAQALLIAFRG
+122 AARALMVAFRG
-133 GGIMGLTIV
+133 GGTMGLSITA
-142 SLNLLGIFVLSLIFG
+142 LTLLGIFGLASLFG
-157 LNPTQPQNVHLLV
+157 VTPSNPERVHLLV

-250 VALTFVGAPFNY
+250 VGLTFIPTY
-262 GWTVVLF
+262 GWAAVLF
-269 PLLSRAI
+269 PLISEAI
-276 GAIGAALGVLA
+276 GAIGAVLGVLV
-287 VRGSEKRNPIVSMNI
+287 VRGTQKRSPLFSMNM
-302 GFAVTGIF
+302 GFLTSGVF
-310 SVISFYF
+310 SLISYYF
-317 LGVYVLGD
+317 LAIYVMDD

-330 CLTLGLL
+330 CLTLGLA
-337 TALVVSLLVQFYTGI
+337 TAIAVALLVQYYTGI
-352 NLRPVTEIAKGGL
+352 TQRPVKEIAGAGM
-365 SGVAINLIYG
+365 SGVATNLIYG
-375 FAWGMESAV
+375 FAWGMESSV
-384 ILKILVAV
+384 VLKILVAV
-392 VNVIAFYIMG
+392 VNVIAFYLMG

-413 ATLGITEMKGII
+413 ATLGISVMKGII
-425 MAADAFGPIADNASG
+425 MAADAFGPIADNSSG
-440 IAEMSGL
+440 IAEMAGL
-447 GADVRRAGD
+447 GPQVRRAGD
-456 VLDAAGNIAKAITKA
+456 VLDAAGNITKAITKG
-471 YGMSCAL
+471 YSMSTAL

-483 ILFAYILSAT
+483 ILFAYLLSAA
-493 ELAGAHSSDLVT
+493 ELAGAGSESLAGL
-505 FVTFGGVDPE
+505 VTFGGTDPE
-515 GAAMGIVRGL
+515 GITLQIVRGL
-525 NMAHPMNIAAL
+525 NLAHPLNLAAL

-573 GLVTG
+573 GLLAG
-578 EATPE
+578 QAAPE
-583 YDKCV
+583 YSRCV
-588 DIGTRHSLREMV
+588 DIGTRHALREMI
-600 APTMVGVIFP
+600 APTLVGVAFP
-610 IAVGFLMGPWPLA
+610 IAVGFLMGPWALA

-655 EGHFGGKGSD
+655 EGHFGGRGSEPHR
-665 AHKAGVIG
+665 AAVIG

-698 AITLLPLFYTYGLEW
+698 GITLLPLFYTYHLPW

>member
-1 MDTMTQVVNISV
+1 MDLGQLVDISV
-13 PIAAVFSLGVVAALF
+13 PLTIVFALVVIALLY

-33 REIGTERM
+33 QDAGTERM
-41 REVAQYIHEG
+41 REIAHFIQMG
-51 ANVFLRREILTIAP
+51 ANVFLRREFLTIAP
-65 FVAGLALLLY
+65 FVVILALLLLVT
-75 IAMPAG
+75 MPEG
-81 QKWQIA
+81 NWQIA
-87 LGFIV
+87 LGFVV
-92 GASFSML
+92 GAALSML
-99 SIYIGM
+99 AVYMGM
-105 NAATQANVR
+105 NAATRANVR
-114 TTNAARSS
+114 TTAAARSS

-133 GGIMGLTIV
+133 GGIMGLSIV
-142 SLNLLGIFVLSLIFG
+142 VLNLLGIFVLSLLFG
-157 LNPTQPQNVHLLV
+157 VNPAHLENVHLLV

-244 LIGTMI
+244 LIATMI
-250 VALTFVGAPFNY
+250 VGLTFIPTY
-262 GWTVVLF
+262 GWAAVLF

-276 GAIGAALGVLA
+276 GAIGAVLGVLA
-287 VRGSEKRNPIVSMNI
+287 VRGTEKRNPIVSMNL
-302 GFAVTGIF
+302 GLLTTALF
-310 SVISFYF
+310 SVVSFYF
-317 LGVYVLGD
+317 LGVYVMHD
-325 IRLFY
+325 VRLFY
-330 CLTLGLL
+330 CLTLGLI
-337 TALVVSLLVQFYTGI
+337 TAILVSLLAQFYTGI
-352 NLRPVTEIAKGGL
+352 TQRPVRQIAEGGK

-384 ILKILVAV
+384 IMIILVAV
-392 VNVIAFYIMG
+392 VNVIAFYLMG

-413 ATLGITEMKGII
+413 TTLGITEMKGII

-440 IAEMSGL
+440 IAEMAGL
-447 GADVRRAGD
+447 GSKVRRAGD
-456 VLDAAGNIAKAITKA
+456 MLDAAGNITKAITKG

-483 ILFAYILSAT
+483 ILFAYLLSAAQ
-493 ELAGAHSSDLVT
+493 LAGASSDSLAG
-505 FVTFGGVDPE
+505 FVTFGGAAPE
-515 GAAMGIVRGL
+515 GVALQIVRGL
-525 NMAHPMNIAAL
+525 NLARPVSIAAL
-536 MIGSTIPFLFTSQA
+536 MIGATVPFLFSSQA

-573 GLVTG
+573 GLLKG

-583 YDKCV
+583 YSRCV
-588 DIGTRHSLREMV
+588 DIGTRHALREMV
-600 APTMVGVIFP
+600 TPTLVGVAFP
-610 IAVGFLMGPWPLA
+610 IAVGFLMGPWSLV

-629 KVIGATLAIFM
+629 KIVGATLAIFM

-655 EGHFGGKGSD
+655 EGHFGGTGSE

-698 AITLLPLFYTYGLEW
+698 AITFLPLFYAYGLHW
-713 R
+713 H

>member
-1 MDTMTQVVNISV
+1 MGLQYLVNTSV
-13 PIAAVFSLGVVAALF
+13 PLTAGFALMVVVILY
-28 LWLRK
+28 LWLLRQDS
-33 REIGTERM
+33 GTERM
-41 REVAQYIHEG
+41 REVAGFIQAG
-51 ANVFLRREILTIAP
+51 ANTFLRREIITIVP
-65 FVAGLALLLY
+65 FVVALALLLL
-75 IAMPAG
+75 IAMP
-81 QKWQIA
+81 KESNWQIA
-87 LGFIV
+87 LGFVV
-92 GASFSML
+92 GAAFSML
-99 SIYIGM
+99 SIFIGM
-105 NAATQANVR
+105 NAATRANVR
-114 TTNAARSS
+114 TTAAVRSS
-122 AAQALLIAFRG
+122 AARAMLVAFRG
-133 GGIMGLTIV
+133 GGVMGLTIV
-142 SLNLLGIFVLSLIFG
+142 ALNLLGIFLLSLLFG
-157 LNPTQPQNVHLLV
+157 VNEANPGHVHHLV
-170 GFGFGASFSALFA
+170 GFGFGASFAALFA

-195 IAADLVG
+195 IAADMVG
-202 KVEQGIPEDD
+202 KIEQGIPEDD

-244 LIGTMI
+244 LIATMI

-276 GAIGAALGVLA
+276 GAIGAVLGVLA

-302 GFAVTGIF
+302 GFLVTALF
-310 SVISFYF
+310 SVASFYV
-317 LGVYVLGD
+317 LGVYVMHE

-330 CLTLGLL
+330 CLTLGLI
-337 TALVVSLLVQFYTGI
+337 TAILVSLMVQFYTGI
-352 NLRPVTEIAKGGL
+352 NQRPVREIAEGGL

-375 FAWGMESAV
+375 FAWGMESSV
-384 ILKILVAV
+384 FMLVLVAAT
-392 VNVIAFYIMG
+392 NVAAFYIMG
-402 GGLPGILGITA
+402 GGLLGVLGITA
-413 ATLGITEMKGII
+413 ATLGLTEMKGII

-440 IAEMSGL
+440 IAEMAGL
-447 GADVRRAGD
+447 GPQVRRAGD
-456 VLDAAGNIAKAITKA
+456 TLDAAGNIAKAITKG
-471 YGMSCAL
+471 YGMSAAL

-483 ILFAYILSAT
+483 VLFAYLLSAA
-493 ELAGAHSSDLVT
+493 ELVGVHSQDLVS
-505 FVTFGGVDPE
+505 FVSFDGADPTGG
-515 GAAMGIVRGL
+515 ALTIVRGL
-525 NMAHPMNIAAL
+525 NLAHPLNLAAL
-536 MIGSTIPFLFTSQA
+536 MIGVTVPFLFSSQA

-573 GLVTG
+573 GLVAG

-583 YDKCV
+583 YAKCV
-588 DIGTRHSLREMV
+588 DIGTRHALKEMV
-600 APTMVGVIFP
+600 APTLVGVAFP
-610 IAVGFLMGPWPLA
+610 IAVGFLMGPWALA

-629 KVIGATLAIFM
+629 KVIGAALAIFM

-649 AKKYVE
+649 AKKCVE
-655 EGHFGGKGSD
+655 EGHFGGKGSE

-698 AITLLPLFYTYGLEW
+698 SITLLPLFYVYGIKW
-713 R
+713 H

>member
-1 MDTMTQVVNISV
+1 MDLTQLVNLSV
-13 PIAAVFSLGVVAALF
+13 PIAGVFSLAVVAALYW
-28 LWLRK
+28 WLRK
-33 REIGTERM
+33 QDAGTERM
-41 REVAQYIHEG
+41 QEVAHYIQMG
-51 ANVFLRREILTIAP
+51 SNTFLRREFFTIAP
-65 FVAGLALLLY
+65 FVAALALALF
-75 IAMPAG
+75 IAMP
-81 QKWQIA
+81 KESNWQIA
-87 LGFIV
+87 LGFIF
-92 GASFSML
+92 GAALSML
-99 SIYIGM
+99 AIYIGM
-105 NAATQANVR
+105 NAATRANVR
-114 TTNAARSS
+114 TTAAARSS
-122 AAQALLIAFRG
+122 AAQALVVAFRG
-133 GGIMGLTIV
+133 GGVMGLTIV
-142 SLNLLGIFVLSLIFG
+142 ALNLLGIFLLSLLFG
-157 LNPTQPQNVHLLV
+157 VNPANPQNVHLLV
-170 GFGFGASFSALFA
+170 GFGFGASFAALFA

-250 VALTFVGAPFNY
+250 VSLTFIPTY
-262 GWTVVLF
+262 GWAVVLF

-276 GAIGAALGVLA
+276 GAIGAVLGILA
-287 VRGSEKRNPIVSMNI
+287 VRGIEKRSPTVSMNI
-302 GFAVTGIF
+302 GFLVTGLF
-310 SVISFYF
+310 SVVSFYF
-317 LGVYVLGD
+317 LGVFVLGD

-330 CLTLGLL
+330 CLTLGLI
-337 TALVVSLLVQFYTGI
+337 TALLVALLVQFYTGI
-352 NLRPVTEIAKGGL
+352 SQRPVREIAEGGL

-447 GADVRRAGD
+447 GPEVRRAGD
-456 VLDAAGNIAKAITKA
+456 ELDAAGNSAKAITKA

-483 ILFAYILSAT
+483 ILFAYLLSAA
-493 ELAGAHSSDLVT
+493 ELMGAHSSDLASFIT
-505 FVTFGGVDPE
+505 LGGAAPE
-515 GAAMGIVRGL
+515 GVALEIVRGL

-573 GLVTG
+573 GLLAG

-583 YDKCV
+583 YEKCV
-588 DIGTRHSLREMV
+588 DIGTRHALREMV
-600 APTMVGVIFP
+600 APTLFGVAFP

-698 AITLLPLFYTYGLEW
+698 AITLLPLFYAYHIPWE
-713 R
+713 

>member
-1 MDTMTQVVNISV
+1 MNLTRLVDVFVPFAAIFGLAVVM
-13 PIAAVFSLGVVAALF
+13 ALYQ
-28 LWLRK
+28 WLRK
-33 REIGTERM
+33 QDAGTERM
-41 REVAQYIHEG
+41 QEVARFIHVG
-51 ANVFLRREILTIAP
+51 ANVFLRREFLTIAP
-65 FVAGLALLLY
+65 FVAGLALLLLV
-75 IAMPAG
+75 AMPTG
-81 QKWQIA
+81 KWQIT
-87 LGFIV
+87 LGFVV
-92 GASFSML
+92 GAVFSML
-99 SIYIGM
+99 AIYIGM
-105 NAATQANVR
+105 NAATRANVR
-114 TTNAARSS
+114 TTSAARSS
-122 AAQALLIAFRG
+122 AAQAVMIAFRG
-133 GGIMGLTIV
+133 GGAMGLSIV
-142 SLNLLGIFVLSLIFG
+142 ALELLGISVLALIFG
-157 LNPTQPQNVHLLV
+157 VSPEHPENVHLLV

-183 QLGGGI
+183 QVGGGI

-202 KVEQGIPEDD
+202 KVEQAIPEDD

-235 DLFESGSDN
+235 DLFESGADN

-250 VALTFVGAPFNY
+250 VSLTFISTY
-262 GWTVVLF
+262 GWVVVLF

-276 GAIGAALGVLA
+276 GTIGAVLGVLA
-287 VRGSEKRNPIVSMNI
+287 VRGTEKRNAIVSMNI
-302 GFAVTGIF
+302 GFLVTALF
-310 SVISFYF
+310 SVISFFF
-317 LGVYVLGD
+317 LGYYVLHN

-337 TALVVSLLVQFYTGI
+337 TAVIVSLLVQFYTGI
-352 NLRPVTEIAKGGL
+352 TQRPVKEIAEGGL

-392 VNVIAFYIMG
+392 VNVVAFYIMG
-402 GGLPGILGITA
+402 GGLPGVLGITA
-413 ATLGITEMKGII
+413 ATLGITEMKGVI

-440 IAEMSGL
+440 IAEMAGL
-447 GADVRRAGD
+447 GPQVRRAGD
-456 VLDAAGNIAKAITKA
+456 VLDAAGNITKAITKG
-471 YGMSCAL
+471 YSMSCAL

-483 ILFAYILSAT
+483 ILFAYLLSAA
-493 ELAGAHSSDLVT
+493 ELVGAHSSDLVS
-505 FVTFGGVDPE
+505 FVTFGGANPE
-515 GAAMGIVRGL
+515 GVVLEIVRGL
-525 NMAHPMNIAAL
+525 NMAHPLNIAAL
-536 MIGSTIPFLFTSQA
+536 MIGSTIPFLFTAQT

-560 MVDEVRRQFREIP
+560 LVDEVRRQFREIP
-573 GLVTG
+573 GLLAG

-583 YDKCV
+583 YSRCV
-588 DIGTRHSLREMV
+588 DIGTAHALREMI
-600 APTMVGVIFP
+600 APTLVGVAFP
-610 IAVGFLMGPWPLA
+610 IAVGFLMGPWALA

-698 AITLLPLFYTYGLEW
+698 GITLLPLFYAYHIHWG
-713 R
+713 

>member
-1 MDTMTQVVNISV
+1 MDLPQ
-13 PIAAVFSLGVVAALF
+13 IAAVIVPLTAVLGLVVVVILY

-33 REIGTERM
+33 QDAGTERM
-41 REVAQYIHEG
+41 QEIAHFIQVG
-51 ANVFLRREILTIAP
+51 ANAFLRREFLTISP
-65 FVAGLALLLY
+65 FVVILALLLF
-75 IAMPAG
+75 IAMPDG
-81 QKWQIA
+81 NWQIA
-87 LGFIV
+87 LGFV
-92 GASFSML
+92 FGAALSML
-99 SIYIGM
+99 AVYVGM
-105 NAATQANVR
+105 NAAVRANTR
-114 TTNAARSS
+114 TTAAARSS
-122 AAQALLIAFRG
+122 AARALLIAFRG
-133 GGIMGLTIV
+133 GGVMGLSIV
-142 SLNLLGIFVLSLIFG
+142 ALNLLGISLLALLYG
-157 LNPTQPQNVHLLV
+157 VDPAHPENVHLLV

-250 VALTFVGAPFNY
+250 VGLTFLPTY
-262 GWTVVLF
+262 GWAAVVF

-276 GAIGAALGVLA
+276 GAIGAVLGVLV
-287 VRGSEKRNPIVSMNI
+287 VRGTEKRNPIVSMNL
-302 GFAVTGIF
+302 GFLTTALF
-310 SVISFYF
+310 SVVSFYF
-317 LGVYVLGD
+317 ISIYVMHE

-330 CLTLGLL
+330 CLTLGLV
-337 TALVVSLLVQFYTGI
+337 TAILVSLLVQFYTGI
-352 NLRPVTEIAKGGL
+352 TQKPVKQIAEAGL
-365 SGVAINLIYG
+365 SGVAVNLIYG

-402 GGLPGILGITA
+402 GGLPGIMGVTA

-425 MAADAFGPIADNASG
+425 MAADAFGPIADNSSG
-440 IAEMSGL
+440 IAEMAGL
-447 GADVRRAGD
+447 GPQVRRAGD
-456 VLDAAGNIAKAITKA
+456 VLDAAGNITKAITKG

-483 ILFAYILSAT
+483 ILFAYLLSAA
-493 ELAGAHSSDLVT
+493 ELVGASSESLAS

-515 GAAMGIVRGL
+515 GAALQIVRGL
-525 NMAHPMNIAAL
+525 NLAHPLNLAAL

-573 GLVTG
+573 GLLAG
-578 EATPE
+578 RATPE
-583 YDKCV
+583 YSRCV
-588 DIGTRHSLREMV
+588 DIGTRHALREMV
-600 APTMVGVIFP
+600 APTLVGVIFP
-610 IAVGFLMGPWPLA
+610 VAVGFLMGPWALA

-655 EGHFGGKGSD
+655 EGHFGGKGSEP
-665 AHKAGVIG
+665 HKAGVIG

-698 AITLLPLFYTYGLEW
+698 GLTLLPLFYTYHLHW

>member
-1 MDTMTQVVNISV
+1 MDLMRLVDISV
-13 PIAAVFSLGVVAALF
+13 PLTAAFTLAVVAFLY

-33 REIGTERM
+33 QDAGTERM
-41 REVAQYIHEG
+41 QDIAHFIQVG
-51 ANVFLRREILTIAP
+51 ANAFLRREFLTIAP
-65 FVAGLALLLY
+65 FVVVLALLLLV
-75 IAMPAG
+75 AMPEG
-81 QKWQIA
+81 NWQIA

-92 GASFSML
+92 GAALSML
-99 SIYIGM
+99 AVYVGM
-105 NAATQANVR
+105 NAATRTNVR
-114 TTNAARSS
+114 TTSVARSS
-122 AAQALLIAFRG
+122 AARALLLAFRG
-133 GGIMGLTIV
+133 GGVMGLSIV
-142 SLNLLGIFVLSLIFG
+142 ALNLLGIFVLSLLFG
-157 LNPTQPQNVHLLV
+157 VNPAHPENVHLLV

-219 ADQVGDNVGD
+219 ADLVGDNVGD

-250 VALTFVGAPFNY
+250 VGVTFIPIY
-262 GWTVVLF
+262 GWTAVLF

-276 GAIGAALGVLA
+276 GAVGAVLGVLA
-287 VRGSEKRNPIVSMNI
+287 VRGTEKRNPIVSMNI
-302 GFAVTGIF
+302 GFLVTALF
-310 SVISFYF
+310 SVVSFYV
-317 LGVYVLGD
+317 LGVYVMRD
-325 IRLFY
+325 VRLFY
-330 CLTLGLL
+330 CLALGLI
-337 TALVVSLLVQFYTGI
+337 AAVLVSFLVQFYTGI
-352 NLRPVTEIAKGGL
+352 TQKPVKQIAEGGM

-402 GGLPGILGITA
+402 GGLLGILGITA

-440 IAEMSGL
+440 IAEMAGL
-447 GADVRRAGD
+447 GPEVRRAGD
-456 VLDAAGNIAKAITKA
+456 VLDAAGNITKAITKG
-471 YGMSCAL
+471 YSMSTAL

-483 ILFAYILSAT
+483 ILFAYLLSAAQ
-493 ELAGAHSSDLVT
+493 LAGASGDSLASV
-505 FVTFGGVDPE
+505 VTFGGADPE
-515 GAAMGIVRGL
+515 GVALQIVRGL
-525 NMAHPMNIAAL
+525 NLAHPLNLAAL
-536 MIGSTIPFLFTSQA
+536 MIGSTVPFLFTAQA

-573 GLVTG
+573 GLLAG
-578 EATPE
+578 RAIPE
-583 YDKCV
+583 YSRCV
-588 DIGTRHSLREMV
+588 DIGTRHALREMV
-600 APTMVGVIFP
+600 APTLVGVAFP
-610 IAVGFLMGPWPLA
+610 IAVGFLMGPWALT

-629 KVIGATLAIFM
+629 KIIGATLAIFM

-649 AKKYVE
+649 AKKYIE
-655 EGHFGGKGSD
+655 EGHFGGKGSEP
-665 AHKAGVIG
+665 HKAGVIG

-698 AITLLPLFYTYGLEW
+698 GITLLPLFYAYGLKW
-713 R
+713 H

>member
-1 MDTMTQVVNISV
+1 MDPMTQLVNISV
-13 PIAAVFSLGVVAALF
+13 LIAAIFSLGVVAALF

-41 REVAQYIHEG
+41 EEVARFIHVG
-51 ANVFLRREILTIAP
+51 SNVFLRRETLTIAP
-65 FVAGLALLLY
+65 FVVGLGLLLLL
-75 IAMPAG
+75 AMPAG
-81 QKWQIA
+81 TKWQVA
-87 LGFIV
+87 LGFVV

-99 SIYIGM
+99 AIFIGM

-114 TTNAARSS
+114 TTHAARSS

-142 SLNLLGIFVLSLIFG
+142 ALNLLGIFLLSLLFG
-157 LNPTQPQNVHLLV
+157 VSPAQPENVHLLV

-250 VALTFVGAPFNY
+250 VALTFIPTY
-262 GWTVVLF
+262 GWVVVLF

-276 GAIGAALGVLA
+276 GAVGAALGVLA
-287 VRGSEKRNPIVSMNI
+287 VRGSEKRNPIVSMNM
-302 GFAVTGIF
+302 GFLVTGVF
-310 SVISFYF
+310 SVISFYV

-337 TALVVSLLVQFYTGI
+337 TAVVVALLVQFYTGI
-352 NLRPVTEIAKGGL
+352 NLRPVNEIAEGGL

-440 IAEMSGL
+440 IAEMAGL
-447 GADVRRAGD
+447 GAAVRRAGD

-483 ILFAYILSAT
+483 ILFAYLLSAA
-493 ELAGAHSSDLVT
+493 ELAGAHSNDLVT
-505 FVTFGGVDPE
+505 FVTFSGIDPQGV
-515 GAAMGIVRGL
+515 ALNIVRGL

-573 GLVTG
+573 GLMAG

-583 YDKCV
+583 YSKCV
-588 DIGTRHSLREMV
+588 DIGTRHALREMI
-600 APTMVGVIFP
+600 APTLSGVAFP
-610 IAVGFLMGPWPLA
+610 IAIGFLMGPWPLA

-698 AITLLPLFYTYGLEW
+698 AITLLPLFYTYHIPW

>member
-1 MDTMTQVVNISV
+1 MGLTRLVDVSV
-13 PIAAVFSLGVVAALF
+13 LLTAVFALVVVAVIYQ
-28 LWLRK
+28 WLRK
-33 REIGTERM
+33 QEAGTERM
-41 REVAQYIHEG
+41 QEVAHFIQVG
-51 ANVFLRREILTIAP
+51 ANVFLRREFLTIAP
-65 FVAGLALLLY
+65 FVAGLALLLLLG
-75 IAMPAG
+75 MPTG
-81 QKWQIA
+81 KWQIT
-87 LGFIV
+87 LGFVV
-92 GASFSML
+92 GAAFSML
-99 SIYIGM
+99 AIYIGM
-105 NAATQANVR
+105 NAATRANVR
-114 TTNAARSS
+114 TTSAARSS
-122 AAQALLIAFRG
+122 AARAVMIAFRG
-133 GGIMGLTIV
+133 GGAMGLSIV
-142 SLNLLGIFVLSLIFG
+142 ALNLLGVSVLALIFG
-157 LNPTQPQNVHLLV
+157 VSPEHPENVHLLV

-183 QLGGGI
+183 QVGGGI

-250 VALTFVGAPFNY
+250 VSLTFIPTY
-262 GWTVVLF
+262 GWPIVLF

-276 GAIGAALGVLA
+276 GAIGAVLGVLA
-287 VRGSEKRNPIVSMNI
+287 VRGTEKRNPIVSMNI
-302 GFAVTGIF
+302 GFLVTALF
-310 SVISFYF
+310 SIISFFF
-317 LGVYVLGD
+317 LSYYVLDD

-330 CLTLGLL
+330 CLTLGLI
-337 TALVVSLLVQFYTGI
+337 TAVIVSFLVQFYTGI
-352 NLRPVTEIAKGGL
+352 TQRPVKEIAEGGL

-392 VNVIAFYIMG
+392 VNVVAFYIMG
-402 GGLPGILGITA
+402 GGLPGVLGITA

-440 IAEMSGL
+440 IAEMAGL
-447 GADVRRAGD
+447 GPQVRRAGD
-456 VLDAAGNIAKAITKA
+456 VLDAAGNITKAITKG
-471 YGMSCAL
+471 YSMSCAL

-483 ILFAYILSAT
+483 ILFAYLLSAA
-493 ELAGAHSSDLVT
+493 ELVGAHSSDLVS
-505 FVTFGGVDPE
+505 FVTFGGANPE
-515 GAAMGIVRGL
+515 GVVLQIVRGL
-525 NMAHPMNIAAL
+525 NMAHPLNIAAL
-536 MIGSTIPFLFTSQA
+536 MIGSTIPFLFTAQT

-573 GLVTG
+573 GLLTG
-578 EATPE
+578 EAVPE
-583 YDKCV
+583 YSRCV
-588 DIGTRHSLREMV
+588 DIGTAHALREMI
-600 APTMVGVIFP
+600 APTLVGVAFP
-610 IAVGFLMGPWPLA
+610 IAVGFLMGPWSLA

-679 LKDTA
+679 LKDTT

-698 AITLLPLFYTYGLEW
+698 GITLLPLFYAYHIHW

>member
-1 MDTMTQVVNISV
+1 MYLIQLVDISV
-13 PIAAVFSLGVVAALF
+13 PLTAIFALAVVVALY

-33 REIGTERM
+33 QDAGTERM
-41 REVAQYIHEG
+41 QEIARFIQIG
-51 ANVFLRREILTIAP
+51 ANTFLRREFLAIAP
-65 FVAGLALLLY
+65 FVAILALLLFVT
-75 IAMPAG
+75 MPEG
-81 QKWQIA
+81 NWQIA

-92 GASFSML
+92 GAACSML
-99 SIYIGM
+99 AVYIGM
-105 NAATQANVR
+105 NAATRANVR
-114 TTNAARSS
+114 TTSAARSS
-122 AAQALLIAFRG
+122 AARALLIAFRG
-133 GGIMGLTIV
+133 GGIMGLSIV
-142 SLNLLGIFVLSLIFG
+142 ALNLLGIFALSLLFG
-157 LNPTQPQNVHLLV
+157 VNPAHPENVHLLV

-244 LIGTMI
+244 LIATMI
-250 VALTFVGAPFNY
+250 VGLTFIPTY
-262 GWTVVLF
+262 GWAAVLF

-276 GAIGAALGVLA
+276 GAVGAVLGVLA
-287 VRGSEKRNPIVSMNI
+287 VRGTEKRSPLVSMNI
-302 GFAVTGIF
+302 GFLVTAGF
-310 SVISFYF
+310 SVISFFF
-317 LGVYVLGD
+317 LGYYVLDD

-330 CLTLGLL
+330 CLTLGLI
-337 TALVVSLLVQFYTGI
+337 TAILVSLLVQFYTGI
-352 NLRPVTEIAKGGL
+352 IQTPVKQIAEGGM

-384 ILKILVAV
+384 IMIILVAA

-440 IAEMSGL
+440 IAEMAGL
-447 GADVRRAGD
+447 GPQVRRTGD
-456 VLDAAGNIAKAITKA
+456 ALDAAGNITKAITKG

-483 ILFAYILSAT
+483 ILFAYFLSAA
-493 ELAGAHSSDLVT
+493 ELARASSDSLAG
-505 FVTFGGVDPE
+505 FVTFGGANPE
-515 GAAMGIVRGL
+515 GAALQIVRSL
-525 NMAHPMNIAAL
+525 NLAHPLNIAAL
-536 MIGSTIPFLFTSQA
+536 MIGATVPFLFSSQA

-555 RTAFR
+555 RTAFC

-573 GLVTG
+573 GLLTG
-578 EATPE
+578 QAVPE
-583 YDKCV
+583 YSACV
-588 DIGTRHSLREMV
+588 DIGTRHALREMV
-600 APTMVGVIFP
+600 RPTLAGVAFP
-610 IAVGFLMGPWPLA
+610 IAVGFLMGPWALA

-629 KVIGATLAIFM
+629 KIVGATLAIFM

-655 EGHFGGKGSD
+655 EGHLGGTGSE

-684 GPSLHILIKLQNIL
+684 GPSLHILIKLQNVL
-698 AITLLPLFYTYGLEW
+698 AITLLPLFYAYGLHW
-713 R
+713 H

>member
-1 MDTMTQVVNISV
+1 MDLTQLVNISV
-13 PIAAVFSLGVVAALF
+13 PLTTSFALAVIVFLY

-33 REIGTERM
+33 QEAGTERM
-41 REVAQYIHEG
+41 QEISRFIRIG
-51 ANVFLRREILTIAP
+51 ANTFLRREFLTIVP
-65 FVAGLALLLY
+65 FVAILALLLLV
-75 IAMPAG
+75 IMPEG
-81 QKWQIA
+81 NWQIA
-87 LGFIV
+87 LGFVV
-92 GASFSML
+92 GAALSML
-99 SIYIGM
+99 AVYTGM
-105 NAATQANVR
+105 NAAVRANVR
-114 TTNAARSS
+114 TTAAARSS
-122 AAQALLIAFRG
+122 AARALLIAFRG
-133 GGIMGLTIV
+133 GGVMGLSIV
-142 SLNLLGIFVLSLIFG
+142 ALNLLGIFALSLLFG
-157 LNPTQPQNVHLLV
+157 VSPAHPENVHLLV

-202 KVEQGIPEDD
+202 KIEQGIPEDD

-250 VALTFVGAPFNY
+250 VGLTFIPTY
-262 GWTVVLF
+262 GWAVVLF

-276 GAIGAALGVLA
+276 GAIGAVLGVLA
-287 VRGSEKRNPIVSMNI
+287 VRGTEKHNPIVSMNI
-302 GFAVTGIF
+302 GFLVTALF
-310 SVISFYF
+310 SIASFYL
-317 LGVYVLGD
+317 LGVYVMHD

-330 CLTLGLL
+330 CLTLGLI
-337 TALVVSLLVQFYTGI
+337 TAILVSLVVQFYTGI
-352 NLRPVTEIAKGGL
+352 TQRPVKEIAKGGM

-384 ILKILVAV
+384 FTLILVAV

-402 GGLPGILGITA
+402 GGLPGILGVTA
-413 ATLGITEMKGII
+413 ATLGITEMKGVI

-440 IAEMSGL
+440 IAKMAGL
-447 GADVRRAGD
+447 GSEVRRTGD
-456 VLDAAGNIAKAITKA
+456 VLDAAGNISKAITKG

-483 ILFAYILSAT
+483 ILFAYLLSAA
-493 ELAGAHSSDLVT
+493 ELIGAGSDSLAS
-505 FVTFGGVDPE
+505 FVTFGGADPE
-515 GAAMGIVRGL
+515 GAALQIVRGL
-525 NMAHPMNIAAL
+525 NLAHPLNLAAL
-536 MIGSTIPFLFTSQA
+536 MIGSTIPFLFSSQA

-560 MVDEVRRQFREIP
+560 MVGEVRRQFREIP
-573 GLVTG
+573 GILTG
-578 EATPE
+578 RAVPE
-583 YDKCV
+583 YGVCV
-588 DIGTRHSLREMV
+588 DLGTRHALREMI
-600 APTMVGVIFP
+600 APTLTGVAFP
-610 IAVGFLMGPWPLA
+610 IAVGFLMGPWALV

-629 KVIGATLAIFM
+629 KIIGATLAIFM

-655 EGHFGGKGSD
+655 EGHFGGKGSEP
-665 AHKAGVIG
+665 HRAGVIG
-673 DTFGDP
+673 DTLGDP

-698 AITLLPLFYTYGLEW
+698 SITLLPLFYTYGLRW
-713 R
+713 H